1 MPRSNNPEHDPLPS
15 PKGEP
20 RPDIRHTAWSG
31 LSYWLCT
38 HVSASRAPRHPPP
51 PLRGPCHPPG
61 FAIRAYASHP
71 GAARQIPTPSI
82 GILSLSGLRHGSG
95 IPIGVGRGA
104 STAPYPPR
112 SSLAP
117 EGGAFPSHRPACPP
131 PVPWN
136 SPLIRGTVP
145 RPRIFRPRSGL
156 GTPEHIGSGGL
167 SSHTL
172 PALCAVDT
180 LNRLKHSPETSPTL
194 YNMTGRGRFRPLS
207 VTFLRDF
214 SMSYASKTSARSQ
227 RSISSRS
234 RK

>member
-1 MPRSNNPEHDPLPS
+1 MSPPHGRHDTLRIRS
-15 PKGEP
+15 G
-20 RPDIRHTAWSG
+20 
-31 LSYWLCT
+31 
-38 HVSASRAPRHPPP
+38 
-51 PLRGPCHPPG
+51 GPCHPPG
-61 FAIRAYASHP
+61 SAIRAYARHP

-136 SPLIRGTVP
+136 SPPVRGTVP
-145 RPRIFRPRSGL
+145 RPRIFRPRSSPGR
-156 GTPEHIGSGGL
+156 PERIGSGGL

-194 YNMTGRGRFRPLS
+194 YNVTERGRFRPLS
-207 VTFLRDF
+207 ASFLRDF
-214 SMSYASKTSARSQ
+214 SMSYDSNTSARSQ

-234 RK
+234 RKYASIRSSANAASESLRSSSSFSSIM